1 MKLTHEERRRARE
14 LVGLDPLDSCPV
26 VIVDGPQQP
35 RLVGEAGHY
44 INDAGAWLC
53 TVEEMQRAGPSGRRY
68 IVATRRIE
76 VGQSWLLGYR
86 AGGAEYVKR
95 SPR

>member
-44 INDAGAWLC
+44 INDAGEWIHTALGM
-53 TVEEMQRAGPSGRRY
+53 ERAGPSGRRY
-68 IVATRRIE
+68 IVASRRIE
-76 VGQSWLLGYR
+76 VGHCWMLAYR
-86 AGGAEYVKR
+86 R
-95 SPR
+95 SVTIYNKGVHR